1 MVSSMLG
8 AVVGGLGSSAKTVI
22 GRTSQIA
29 ARVNLHIHPLCS
41 GVCLLVNGQKNVSR
55 AWGTAD
61 TARKWE
67 GERRVRH
74 PFAIHMNDI

>member
-8 AVVGGLGSSAKTVI
+8 AVVRGLGSSAKTVI

-41 GVCLLVNGQKNVSR
+41 GVRLLVNGQKMSAALGARLTLPENGKGSVAS
-55 AWGTAD
+55 GTLLPS
-61 TARKWE
+61 T
-67 GERRVRH
+67 
-74 PFAIHMNDI
+74 